1 MNNQMNNRLTVN
13 DESVQRMIDN
23 NSAMYYS
30 NQMIITQNMIH
41 RPMNTIKAYSAKQEE
56 WKQTALGMHFADL
69 FSLVLENQGISECIG
84 TIPFGKTNQHSKIEY
99 GSSVRH
105 RDVEVC
111 SVGALAMNLFSRFH
125 FENEPFP
132 DFTRCEN
139 WLAAALIKAK
149 KEERWKD
156 FNELEVLRQELKA
169 LRREE
174 YTCRNSLKYTI
185 RKQHS
190 DDSVNLTTELKQT
203 RFSGTD
209 YGFKTMSVMVPIS
222 MKMFNTHL
230 SLYNKFHPDNSL
242 KARR

>member
-1 MNNQMNNRLTVN
+1 MKKGR
-13 DESVQRMIDN
+13 S
-23 NSAMYYS
+23 
-30 NQMIITQNMIH
+30 
-41 RPMNTIKAYSAKQEE
+41 
-56 WKQTALGMHFADL
+56 GMANKDD
-69 FSLVLENQGISECIG
+69 
-84 TIPFGKTNQHSKIEY
+84 
-99 GSSVRH
+99 R
-105 RDVEVC
+105 R
-111 SVGALAMNLFSRFH
+111 
-125 FENEPFP
+125 
-132 DFTRCEN
+132 
-139 WLAAALIKAK
+139 LAAALIKAK

-174 YTCRNSLKYTI
+174 YTCRNVCSLKYTI

-242 KARR
+242 KADKIKLFRPVVKAKEKYLRLSKAFKITAAGINHSSLKNKFQYNIEKQKKNDVIPTIESNLSLLSKEVQPANVMSLKRYFVVAMKERQTLRDICYGKI

>member
-1 MNNQMNNRLTVN
+1 MKKGR
-13 DESVQRMIDN
+13 S
-23 NSAMYYS
+23 
-30 NQMIITQNMIH
+30 
-41 RPMNTIKAYSAKQEE
+41 
-56 WKQTALGMHFADL
+56 GMANKDD
-69 FSLVLENQGISECIG
+69 
-84 TIPFGKTNQHSKIEY
+84 
-99 GSSVRH
+99 R
-105 RDVEVC
+105 R
-111 SVGALAMNLFSRFH
+111 
-125 FENEPFP
+125 
-132 DFTRCEN
+132 
-139 WLAAALIKAK
+139 LAAALIKAK

-209 YGFKTMSVMVPIS
+209 YRFKTMSVMVPIS